1 MHFCERVAAITRDQ
15 GSPPPPNPTPRDT
28 HVSRR
33 TDPPE
38 GEGRELHVRRGHH
51 RQCWADRVEVGGHR
65 GRLRAKEPQRDA
77 GARAAR
83 QEIGQEEAVE
93 SSSRCR
99 VVVWGGAFFRGGS
112 TSIDSDLNRRSFF
125 LPPTKCHEVVLE
137 GGHFFF
143 WSGYF
148 LRHTLLSSNFCMYC
162 ARTADQS
169 LDARPS
175 CSWSCGLIKGLLW
188 SVGVVF
194 VFSLFGGGYL
204 RSRAFFCCS
213 SVSSHK

>member
-1 MHFCERVAAITRDQ
+1 MLLGRGSRLLALLRKSGRDHARPPTP
-15 GSPPPPNPTPRDT
+15 SPPPPNSTPRDT

-93 SSSRCR
+93 SSTRCR
-99 VVVWGGAFFRGGS
+99 VVVWGRALFRGGS
-112 TSIDSDLNRRSFF
+112 TSIDSDLNR
-125 LPPTKCHEVVLE
+125 PPTKCHEVALE
-137 GGHFFF
+137 GGAFFF
-143 WSGYF
+143 FKQTGGSQMILSVYDSGYF
-148 LRHTLLSSNFCMYC
+148 LRHTHCC
-162 ARTADQS
+162 
-169 LDARPS
+169 RPT
-175 CSWSCGLIKGLLW
+175 
-188 SVGVVF
+188 SVCNA
-194 VFSLFGGGYL
+194 LE
-204 RSRAFFCCS
+204 
-213 SVSSHK
+213 